1 MARKKQT
8 QESEKFDYDYD
19 YEYDVNDTVGKKKK
33 KGSGT
38 KTSGNADEGERA
50 QTKNERTD
58 DSSPRG
64 EEKRERAS
72 DKAESER
79 NPSALWVQIA
89 TAVMFVL
96 AVFLVLCFAFSGGDG
111 KVVGAFGGFIGRFFL
126 GLFGVS
132 GLLIPLLL
140 IVAAIRF
147 KREYA
152 EYKLLRRLI
161 FSILSLVLI
170 AVIVHTFFCIF
181 GGELVV
187 AKGSGSFY
195 DGISFKDGTVKLYTS
210 GEVFVGGGLIGGFIS
225 VLMMKV
231 VGSAGAIIFSAL
243 FLALCLMFVVGT
255 SPAAVWSRIKFYI
268 IRGSERRAAAEKTRK
283 ERKERKK
290 EKAEQ
295 NRPETSYSTYNAY
308 DPSARTVVVKGVH
321 RTPDR
326 SADDADT
333 DSDVFGSRKSKQDN
347 ISDAFHFGDTT
358 ELAVYDEKL
367 TPVNNPAK
375 TDLSDIFDKPD
386 DEEIKSA
393 YDEKNTDDDD
403 FETSASID
411 VKAAPTLDVR
421 RTQTTKRAPDT
432 AVVPKKP
439 APEKQPPKEPEKP
452 KYVFPSI
459 DLLGYK
465 PPNDEGNIEQELRTK
480 AQKLVETLDSFNIHT
495 KVVNISRGPAVT
507 RYEIAPEAGTRVSA
521 IVNRADDISLGLAS
535 SVLIEGVIPGK
546 SAIGIEV
553 PNKNVSTVY
562 LRELIDSDQFRESK
576 SRLTASL
583 GIDLTGSKVFFDI
596 AKMPHLLIA
605 GATGMGKS
613 VCINSILVSLLY
625 KSTPDEVK
633 FILVDPKKVE
643 FNIYDGLPH
652 LLVPVVSD
660 PKKAAGALNWCVT
673 EMERRYDILEAK
685 NKRNLAQYNE
695 AIADDP
701 EAERL
706 PQIVIVIDELADLML
721 TAKDVVETS
730 IARIA
735 AKARAAGMHLIIGT
749 QRPSVD
755 VITGTI
761 KANIP
766 SRIACTVS
774 SQTDSRTILD
784 GAGAEKLVGRGD
796 MLFAPVGARMPLR
809 VQGAYV
815 DEKEIEDIVAFIK
828 EHAGVCAY
836 DRDIADQIERE
847 AELCGKK
854 GKATVS
860 DGGAGDGEEEDDPM
874 LDEAIKLA
882 IEEKKISTSLIQR
895 RLQLGYG
902 RAAKLIDIMEARGI
916 VSAPNGQKPRDVLIS
931 YEDYL
936 EMSMRS
942 DD

>member
-1 MARKKQT
+1 MAKKKKT
-8 QESEKFDYDYD
+8 QENEKFDYDYD
-19 YEYDVNDTVGKKKK
+19 YDYDINDGAGKSNGGDGGAKDSRDSSK
-33 KGSGT
+33 KGAEG
-38 KTSGNADEGERA
+38 GER
-50 QTKNERTD
+50 TK
-58 DSSPRG
+58 
-64 EEKRERAS
+64 
-72 DKAESER
+72 KAESDNFAGDESDRRQSGDAHER
-79 NPSALWVQIA
+79 QPRDPSAIWVQIA
-89 TAVMFVL
+89 TAVIFVL
-96 AVFLVLCFAFSGGDG
+96 AVFLVLCFIFSGKDG
-111 KVVGAFGGFIGRFFL
+111 RVVGAFGGFIGRFFL

-132 GLLIPLLL
+132 GMLIPVLLVL
-140 IVAAIRF
+140 GAIRF
-147 KREYA
+147 KRDYS
-152 EYKLLRRLI
+152 EYKLMRRLI
-161 FSILSLVLI
+161 FSLLSLLLI

-181 GGELVV
+181 GGEHVV
-187 AKGSGSFY
+187 SKGGDSFY
-195 DGISFKDGTVKLYTS
+195 DGYSFGNGTVKLYTS
-210 GEVFVGGGLIGGFIS
+210 GEIFVGGGLLGGFIS
-225 VLMMKV
+225 VLMMKA
-231 VGSAGAIIFSAL
+231 VGAAGAIFFSIL
-243 FLALCLMFVVGT
+243 FLSICLMFVFGS
-255 SPAAVWSRIKFYI
+255 SPAEIWNRAKFYI
-268 IRGSERRAAAEKTRK
+268 IRSSERRAAAKKNAGNNKT
-283 ERKERKK
+283 
-290 EKAEQ
+290 AHEQ
-295 NRPETSYSTYNAY
+295 PHIETEYRQYGSYEHNVRP
-308 DPSARTVVVKGVH
+308 VVVKGEH
-321 RTPDR
+321 RTPDDER
-326 SADDADT
+326 KDNVFT
-333 DSDVFGSRKSKQDN
+333 SDKKNSF
-347 ISDAFHFGDTT
+347 SDAINYGDTS
-358 ELAVYDEKL
+358 ELVVYDETL
-367 TPVNNPAK
+367 NPVNTNK
-375 TDLSDIFDKPD
+375 TNLSEIFDKPK
-386 DEEIKSA
+386 DEAIKTA
-393 YDEKNTDDDD
+393 YSEMDLGEED
-403 FETSASID
+403 FDSSASID
-411 VKAAPTLDVR
+411 IKSAQTLDVR
-421 RTQTTKRAPDT
+421 RTNT
-432 AVVPKKP
+432 ANTVKKP
-439 APEKQPPKEPEKP
+439 AAAPAKKEEAPKTPPKPE
-452 KYVFPSI
+452 YVFPPIS
-459 DLLGYK
+459 LLQYK
-465 PPNDEGNIEQELRTK
+465 PPIDEGNIELELRTK
-480 AQKLVETLDSFNIHT
+480 AQKLVDTLDSFNIHT

-521 IVNRADDISLGLAS
+521 IVNRADDISLGLAAN
-535 SVLIEGVIPGK
+535 VLIEGVIPGK

-576 SRLTASL
+576 SKLTASL
-583 GIDLTGSKVFFDI
+583 GIDLTGTKVLFDI

-613 VCINSILVSLLY
+613 VCINSILISLLY
-625 KSTPDEVK
+625 KSTPDQVK

-673 EMERRYDILEAK
+673 EMERRYDILEAR

-695 AIADDP
+695 AIANDP

-730 IARIA
+730 IRRIT

-766 SRIACTVS
+766 SRIAFTVS

-796 MLFAPVGARMPLR
+796 MLFNPVGARMPLR
-809 VQGAYV
+809 VQGAFV
-815 DEKEIEDIVAFIK
+815 DEQEIEDIVSFIK
-828 EHAGVCAY
+828 EHAGSCAY
-836 DRDIADQIERE
+836 NRDIADQIERE

-854 GKATVS
+854 GKAVTAE
-860 DGGAGDGEEEDDPM
+860 GGASESEDEDDPM

-895 RLQLGYG
+895 KLQLGYG